1 MQTRENKMPSQSGN
15 SDKGKQPGHIE
26 KPDIEK
32 HTISGARKEWKIM
45 YIVKRIK
52 KKLKAKRS
60 HVDIAEVQALA
71 DNLREDFLKKE
82 DILKFLGSENFS
94 SLVDVAKY
102 ADFGVSTA
110 IQAAFC
116 MGYEAGKAGRHSDG
130 K

>member
-1 MQTRENKMPSQSGN
+1 
-15 SDKGKQPGHIE
+15 
-26 KPDIEK
+26 
-32 HTISGARKEWKIM
+32 M
-45 YIVKRIK
+45 YFVKKIK
-52 KKLKAKRS
+52 KKLKAKRN
-60 HVDIAEVQALA
+60 HVDVAEVQSLA
-71 DNLREDFLKKE
+71 DNLREDFLEKE

-94 SLVDVAKY
+94 NLVDVAKY